1 MKRSRKKEMM
11 DLPGNPAGLLEEDLT
26 NLRLLNRTLGGYRGV
41 LGNLDRL
48 INEKENARFTL
59 LDVGTGSGDIP
70 RAVVRWARAR
80 GISVNIVALEPDPV
94 TAGVA
99 RRLTKDLPEISI
111 VRGDARYLPFASAS
125 FDFVLASQFLHHFSE
140 REIVVLLRTWSCVAR
155 RGLLVSDLIRHPLAY
170 FAIRLLTL
178 LFTGNE
184 MTCRDAPLSIR
195 RAFTLG
201 EWRDLFKQAE
211 IGEFSL
217 LSLFPFRVFAFF
229 SLEGRHGA
237 V

>member
-1 MKRSRKKEMM
+1 MKRSREKEMM

-26 NLRLLNRTLGGYRGV
+26 NLRLLNRTLGGYRGA
-41 LGNLDRL
+41 LRGLDRL
-48 INEKENARFTL
+48 LNGGKKARFTL

-70 RAVVRWARAR
+70 RAIVQWARAR
-80 GISVNIVALEPDPV
+80 EISVTIVALEPDPV

-111 VRGDARYLPFASAS
+111 VRGDARHLPFVSAA

-140 REIVVLLRTWSCVAR
+140 REIVELLRTWSSVAR

-184 MTCRDAPLSIR
+184 MTRRDAPLSVR

-201 EWRDLFKQAE
+201 EWRELFKQAE

-229 SLEGRHGA
+229 PLEERHGA